1 MIQYYTSRQ
10 NFYSSWGCILPDFL
24 KQHIHFYF
32 QKLSLYSVHGFVA
45 CFFHSSI
52 YGEHSFISLDTTVR
66 ACVRAQSCS
75 DSLPPHGLQPARL
88 LCPWD
93 SPSRNTGRGCHFL
106 LQGIF
111 LTQGLNLRLLHWK
124 MNSLPLSHLESSRI
138 LLSSSFF
145 RGLYWIVGQSLT
157 QPNL

>member
-24 KQHIHFYF
+24 KQHTHFYF
-32 QKLSLYSVHGFVA
+32 QKLSLYMVLSLA
-45 CFFHSSI
+45 SSI
-52 YGEHSFISLDTTVR
+52 HQYMVNTLPSHWILL
-66 ACVRAQSCS
+66 CVHVCVLNHVPTLQ
-75 DSLPPHGLQPARL
+75 PHGLQPARL

-93 SPSRNTGRGCHFL
+93 SPSRNTERGCHFL

>member
-1 MIQYYTSRQ
+1 MY
-10 NFYSSWGCILPDFL
+10 NKCIP
-24 KQHIHFYF
+24 HIHFYF
-32 QKLSLYSVHGFVA
+32 QKLRLHSVHVFVT

-52 YGEHSFISLDTTVR
+52 YGEHSFTSLDTAMR
-66 ACVRAQSCS
+66 ACVCAQSCS
-75 DSLPPHGLQPARL
+75 DSLQPHGLQPTRL

-93 SPSRNTGRGCHFL
+93 SPNRNTGRGCHFL

-111 LTQGLNLRLLHWK
+111 LTRGLNLRLLHWQ

-145 RGLYWIVGQSLT
+145 LWLILDSWT
-157 QPNL
+157 IINLAKPLRLG